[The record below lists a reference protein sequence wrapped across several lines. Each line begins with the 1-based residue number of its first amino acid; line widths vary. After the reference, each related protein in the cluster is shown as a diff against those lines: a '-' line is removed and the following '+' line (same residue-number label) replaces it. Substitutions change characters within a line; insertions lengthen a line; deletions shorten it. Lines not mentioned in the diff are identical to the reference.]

1 MLILQTHQAVGSVI
15 EALERTA
22 GKRFP
27 AAQKILQAYLTFE
40 ALCDHSYTFACVSCG
55 HHPVTVVMDLHK
67 KGVFSMPGKCFCL
80 SEALHIWL
88 AQIMV

>member
-1 MLILQTHQAVGSVI
+1 MAMLILQTHQAVGSVI
-15 EALERTA
+15 
-22 GKRFP
+22 
-27 AAQKILQAYLTFE
+27 
-40 ALCDHSYTFACVSCG
+40 HSYTFACVSCG